1 MMMMEKQFRQNILT
15 LSTEHSV
22 SSVTLS
28 TVQIAGKSFAQ
39 IEANVKLASHED
51 SDLTN
56 IVNPSSTTTKGVEH
70 FHSFSHRK
78 KDVQTVDEYIHSWA
92 VIVREYAKSLASWS
106 FQMFSG
112 FKSSYYLKPEEN
124 RIPLGEIPMM
134 PKLPNMNNLSKEEN
148 RKAKEVCQEH
158 KALPQSS
165 TRTFTSKFKAGTL
178 PLQAYLTANVEA
190 EADPNSLGDEIESE
204 SVPDSPVMNDAFVDE
219 PPEWDSDSSAE
230 DDGDSEENSEVEVEL
245 AGFNNFNQRRVTRS
259 GRQVAA
265 AKHFMFDD

>member
-1 MMMMEKQFRQNILT
+1 
-15 LSTEHSV
+15 
-22 SSVTLS
+22 
-28 TVQIAGKSFAQ
+28 
-39 IEANVKLASHED
+39 
-51 SDLTN
+51 
-56 IVNPSSTTTKGVEH
+56 
-70 FHSFSHRK
+70 
-78 KDVQTVDEYIHSWA
+78 
-92 VIVREYAKSLASWS
+92 
-106 FQMFSG
+106 MFSG

-259 GRQVAA
+259 GRQVAEV
-265 AKHFMFDD
+265 KHFMFDD

>member
-1 MMMMEKQFRQNILT
+1 
-15 LSTEHSV
+15 
-22 SSVTLS
+22 
-28 TVQIAGKSFAQ
+28 
-39 IEANVKLASHED
+39 
-51 SDLTN
+51 
-56 IVNPSSTTTKGVEH
+56 
-70 FHSFSHRK
+70 
-78 KDVQTVDEYIHSWA
+78 
-92 VIVREYAKSLASWS
+92 
-106 FQMFSG
+106 MFSG

-134 PKLPNMNNLSKEEN
+134 PKFPNMNNLSKEEN

-190 EADPNSLGDEIESE
+190 ETDPNSLGGEIQSE

-230 DDGDSEENSEVEVEL
+230 DDVTVRRTVKWKWKWLDSTTS
-245 AGFNNFNQRRVTRS
+245 TREGS
-259 GRQVAA
+259 SSSCSQTLDV
-265 AKHFMFDD
+265 